1 MNNQGKAAS
10 AVKMDPATLLL
21 LETLK
26 AMLEKSTV
34 AGVAILVCDEDGT
47 VAMHQQVRKDLHEEG
62 SALYI
67 QSSLARAA
75 LSWAS
80 MTFEPLIVGMANGL
94 RRMRESKAV
103 VEILRKPR
111 APRAN

>member
-1 MNNQGKAAS
+1 MNDQGKAAG
-10 AVKMDPATLLL
+10 AVRMDPATLLL

-26 AMLEKSTV
+26 GMVEKSTV
-34 AGVAILVCDEDGT
+34 AGVAILVCDPDGA

-80 MTFEPLIVGMANGL
+80 MTFEPLLAGMAKGVQQI
-94 RRMRESKAV
+94 RASKAV
-103 VEILRKPR
+103 MEIPRQPR